1 MRFQFPTLK
10 VNGMRTSATLTPT
23 PPRTKARA
31 TARALLTAG
40 GLLCG
45 LLAGASLVSAQSADP
60 KSLVPEQYKKAGEI
74 HFAANAA
81 YPPFNFKSETGES
94 SGLEV
99 ALLNAVG
106 ERLGVKM
113 KFTPSDFA
121 TVLPGVTAGR
131 FDGGAAGFWNTE
143 ERRKV
148 VEFINYM
155 YAVDGLVVMKG
166 NPAGITIGDL
176 CGKTISGSQG
186 SYQANNL
193 KALSD
198 KCVADGKAPIEVL
211 LFQGTPNQIVALKSG
226 RVQASN
232 IDKAVGAYLS
242 KKDGGS
248 IEPLPGVMPNAAGN
262 KFLMGFLVKKGE
274 TDLAKAIQAGMNS
287 IIKDGTYAKIL
298 KEWDIADEG
307 RLPESTIN

>member
-1 MRFQFPTLK
+1 MNTD
-10 VNGMRTSATLTPT
+10 
-23 PPRTKARA
+23 
-31 TARALLTAG
+31 ALLTKQKSRALKTFAALG
-40 GLLCG
+40 AMLFTGLP
-45 LLAGASLVSAQSADP
+45 LAGAAEKLSVTL
-60 KSLVPEQYKKAGEI
+60 PEAIKKAGEI

-81 YPPFNFKSETGES
+81 YPPFNFQAESGES
-94 SGLEV
+94 SGVEV

-106 ERLGVKM
+106 ERIGVKI
-113 KFTPSDFA
+113 KYTPSAFA

-148 VEFINYM
+148 VEFINYA

-166 NPAGITIGDL
+166 NPAGIAVDNL
-176 CGKTISGSQG
+176 CGKAISASQG
-186 SYQANNL
+186 SYQSVNL
-193 KALSD
+193 KAISE
-198 KCVADGKAPIEVL
+198 KCVADGKAAIDIM

-232 IDKAVGAYLS
+232 IDRAVGAYLS

-248 IEPLPGVMPNAAGN
+248 IEPLLTPMPNAAGD
-262 KFLMGFLVKKGE
+262 KFLMGFMVKKGE
-274 TDLAKAIQAGMNS
+274 IDLAKAIQAGMNS

-298 KEWDIADEG
+298 KEWDLADEA
-307 RLPESTIN
+307 RLPEATIN

>member
-1 MRFQFPTLK
+1 MRIAMSP
-10 VNGMRTSATLTPT
+10 
-23 PPRTKARA
+23 
-31 TARALLTAG
+31 
-40 GLLCG
+40 
-45 LLAGASLVSAQSADP
+45 P
-60 KSLVPEQYKKAGEI
+60 KSLRDTKLRWALLLALPLLVGGVSAEAAEKLKVALPEAVKKAGEI

-81 YPPFNFKSETGES
+81 YPPFNFQAES
-94 SGLEV
+94 GQSAGVEV
-99 ALLNAVG
+99 DLLNAVG
-106 ERLGVKM
+106 DRIGVKM
-113 KFTPSDFA
+113 KYTPAAFA

-143 ERRKV
+143 ERQKV
-148 VEFINYM
+148 VDFINYA

-166 NPAGITIGDL
+166 NPAGISVNNL
-176 CGKTISGSQG
+176 CGKTISASQG

-198 KCVADGKAPIEVL
+198 KCVADGKQAIEIA

-232 IDKAVGAYLS
+232 IDRAVGAYLA

-248 IEPLPGVMPNAAGN
+248 IEPLADPMPNAAGK
-262 KFLMGFLVKKGE
+262 KFVMGFLVKKGE
-274 TDLAKAIQAGMNS
+274 TELAKAIQAGMNA

-298 KEWDIADEG
+298 KDWDLADAA